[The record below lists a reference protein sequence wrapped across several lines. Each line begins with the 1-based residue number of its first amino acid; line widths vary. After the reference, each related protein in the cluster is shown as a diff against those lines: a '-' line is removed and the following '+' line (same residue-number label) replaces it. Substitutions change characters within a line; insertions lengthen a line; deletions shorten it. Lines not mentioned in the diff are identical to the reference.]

1 MFVCTNEDSGRGELY
16 YLLATTH
23 YCLVPTLPQEVH
35 ALVRT
40 TAEEAHRELTKT
52 EVKLRETE
60 GKLRGEM
67 SSSLTDVRA
76 AMETKIGADCEAVRK
91 QVPILCKR

>member
-1 MFVCTNEDSGRGELY
+1 M
-16 YLLATTH
+16 
-23 YCLVPTLPQEVH
+23 H

-40 TAEEAHRELTKT
+40 TAEEAHKELTKT

-91 QVPILCKR
+91 QVPKKKNVLCKII